1 MRLNAHACGDVRRS
15 AATPSKARSLQDN
28 LQEEQQL

>member
-1 MRLNAHACGDVRRS
+1 MRLNAHTCGDVGRS
-15 AATPSKARSLQDN
+15 AAASSKARSLQDN

>member
-1 MRLNAHACGDVRRS
+1 MRLNAHTGGDVRRS

-28 LQEEQQL
+28 LQEAQQL